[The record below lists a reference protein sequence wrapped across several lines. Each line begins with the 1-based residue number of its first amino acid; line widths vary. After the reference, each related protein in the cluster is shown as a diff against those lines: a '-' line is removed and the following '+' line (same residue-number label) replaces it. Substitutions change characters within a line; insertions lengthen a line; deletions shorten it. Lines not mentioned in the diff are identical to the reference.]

1 MRRLKVFCLALLS
14 VLTVGV
20 MTASVAS
27 AESTPLPLIHT
38 ALPGETYPIDLGG
51 KTAIAGQALKN
62 SGGGVLEGTETSV
75 LLSALELTALG
86 LAVVVFLNVKESVA
100 PKSLCVNKGGV
111 EESGEVTL
119 PNAEYHLVYTA
130 LSPSE
135 NLELAALVLFT
146 KFVVLCG
153 KSPNTVEIPVTGP
166 SMVRVNPTAGT
177 EGDATDL
184 ELASHCQTGTAGAQ
198 ELPYYYN
205 DALERVAT
213 TLLISVSGLTA
224 TPGCEEIP
232 GTILLTP
239 ETGSLATMF
248 TVLW

>member
-14 VLTVGV
+14 VFAVGV
-20 MTASVAS
+20 MTAAAAS

-51 KTAIAGQALKN
+51 LLKSEQSLEN
-62 SGGGVLEGTETSV
+62 AGGGTLKGTEISV

-86 LAVVVFLNVKESVA
+86 LAVILFLGVTEVA
-100 PKSLCVNKGGV
+100 APNHKCANQGGT
-111 EESGEVTL
+111 EESGDVTL

-135 NLELAALVLFT
+135 NLELAALILFT
-146 KFVVLCG
+146 KFTILCG
-153 KSPNTVEIPVTGP
+153 KFAEPFEVVVTGP

-184 ELASHCQTGTAGAQ
+184 EIASHCSATGVQA
-198 ELPYYYN
+198 LPYYYN

-213 TLLISVSGLTA
+213 TLLISVSGLA
-224 TPGCEEIP
+224 AKQGCEEIA
-232 GTILLTP
+232 GTVLLTP

>member
-1 MRRLKVFCLALLS
+1 MRRRKVFCLALLS
-14 VLTVGV
+14 VLAVGV
-20 MTASVAS
+20 MFATAAS
-27 AESTPLPLIHT
+27 AESTPLPDIHT

-51 KTAIAGQALKN
+51 KTAVINQSLRNAV
-62 SGGGVLEGTETSV
+62 GGVLEGSETSV
-75 LLSALELTALG
+75 LLSALELTSLG
-86 LAVVVFLNVKESVA
+86 LAVIVLLGVKEAIS
-100 PKSLCVNKGGV
+100 PNRKCGV
-111 EESGEVTL
+111 VGSAQESGEVVF

-130 LSPSE
+130 LSPGE

-146 KFVVLCG
+146 NFPILCG
-153 KSPNTVEIPVTGP
+153 PAMEAVEIPVRGP

-177 EGDATDL
+177 AGDGNAL
-184 ELASHCQTGTAGAQ
+184 EIASHCSSITAGAQ

-205 DALERVAT
+205 DQLERVAT
-213 TLLISVSGLTA
+213 TLLINVLGA
-224 TPGCEEIP
+224 GFKPGCEEIP

>member
-1 MRRLKVFCLALLS
+1 MRRLRIFCSMLVLS
-14 VLTVGV
+14 SISVGVTTVG
-20 MTASVAS
+20 VAS
-27 AESTPLPLIHT
+27 AESTPLPDIHT

-51 KTAIAGQALKN
+51 QLESTQDLEDSLGQIPEWSK
-62 SGGGVLEGTETSV
+62 TSV
-75 LLSALELTALG
+75 LLSALELTSLG
-86 LAVVVFLNVKESVA
+86 LAVVVFLGVKEAAA
-100 PKSLCVNKGGV
+100 PNRRCANNGGT

-146 KFVVLCG
+146 KFTISCG
-153 KSPNTVEIPVTGP
+153 HFAEPEEFVVTGP
-166 SMVRVNPTAGT
+166 SMMRVNPTAGT

-184 ELASHCQTGTAGAQ
+184 QLASHCSATGVQ

-205 DALERVAT
+205 DQLARVAT
-213 TLLISVSGLTA
+213 TLLVNALDIGA
-224 TPGCEEIP
+224 KQACEEIP

-248 TVLW
+248 TVLF